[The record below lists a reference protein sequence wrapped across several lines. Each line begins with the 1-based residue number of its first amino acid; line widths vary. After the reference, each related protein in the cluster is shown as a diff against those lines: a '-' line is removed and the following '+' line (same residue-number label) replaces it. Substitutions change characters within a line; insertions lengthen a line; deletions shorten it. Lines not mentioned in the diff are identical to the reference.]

1 MKEPSIKLGPF
12 SYKRNMKTKGGKEM
26 AIYEKETIDGIQLAN
41 GLDYCCKCHRPGS
54 TIPSDYSIEYDEV
67 FKLHFN
73 GLSYCLCMDHL
84 QELLGEYKIVH
95 ANALSQDTINIP
107 LDLVKNGTT
116 DEILEFVEKAAK

>member
-1 MKEPSIKLGPF
+1 
-12 SYKRNMKTKGGKEM
+12 M
-26 AIYEKETIDGIQLAN
+26 AIYEKETLDGIQLAN

-84 QELLGEYKIVH
+84 QELLGDYVLVH
-95 ANALSQDTINIP
+95 NSTLTDNEAINIP
-107 LDLVKNGTT
+107 LELVQKGTT
-116 DEILEFVEKAAK
+116 AEILDFIEKAVK